1 MCEHECIMYN
11 IYVYNGR
18 SVVCKHAL
26 PLHIWRA
33 QEDIDAMI
41 YRSPIVFKA
50 ESPSY
55 LGSSIIQ
62 SRPQDL

>member
-1 MCEHECIMYN
+1 MYN

-26 PLHIWRA
+26 ALHIWRA
-33 QEDIDAMI
+33 QEDIDAMT

-50 ESPSY
+50 VSPSY
-55 LGSSIIQ
+55 LGARLIH